1 MTTKLRWSSWFLCVR
16 TQAPRSPDQPKR
28 QSTTQYSGPIS
39 PDLWVLFPRNQAK
52 SKRRE
57 ICSRSRLVRSLVGF
71 QSRRLRLSARRR
83 LCNTVGARF
92 IDGSARR
99 CCAISAA
106 RSRAAA
112 RTNLARSNQ
121 SLFLRSRF
129 GGAKRSAPVNIFIF
143 MICPRLVGSC
153 LADDKQIL
161 PRDGGHLMAI
171 KPSNHAAGDPRSQ
184 KRVPIRRQASDSEGK
199 PPPSPGAY
207 RFAPDP
213 ISIFK
218 KEKSRENIFC
228 LIKCSFRLSPGR
240 PAMGPA

>member
-1 MTTKLRWSSWFLCVR
+1 MIGVFPLAWLRSRKSQGATR
-16 TQAPRSPDQPKR
+16 RAAPWGALAADAK
-28 QSTTQYSGPIS
+28 GPSFGFRVPSAEIR
-39 PDLWVLFPRNQAK
+39 LK

-71 QSRRLRLSARRR
+71 QSRRLRLLERR
-83 LCNTVGARF
+83 LCDTLGAHF
-92 IDGSARR
+92 IDGSASR

-129 GGAKRSAPVNIFIF
+129 GGAKRSALVNIFIF

-161 PRDGGHLMAI
+161 PRDPGHLMAI
-171 KPSNHAAGDPRSQ
+171 NPSNHAAGDPRSQ
-184 KRVPIRRQASDSEGK
+184 KRVPIEEANETPTVIPR
-199 PPPSPGAY
+199 PPIRG
-207 RFAPDP
+207 
-213 ISIFK
+213 
-218 KEKSRENIFC
+218 
-228 LIKCSFRLSPGR
+228 
-240 PAMGPA
+240 

>member
-1 MTTKLRWSSWFLCVR
+1 M
-16 TQAPRSPDQPKR
+16 
-28 QSTTQYSGPIS
+28 
-39 PDLWVLFPRNQAK
+39 K
-52 SKRRE
+52 SKRQE
-57 ICSRSRLVRSLVGF
+57 SCSRSRLVRSLVGF

-92 IDGSARR
+92 IDGSASR

-129 GGAKRSAPVNIFIF
+129 GGAKRSALVNIFIF

-161 PRDGGHLMAI
+161 PRDGGDLMAI
-171 KPSNHAAGDPRSQ
+171 NPSNHAAGGPQ
-184 KRVPIRRQASDSEGK
+184 IPETGPNRRQATETSAITATNCSLIDNR
-199 PPPSPGAY
+199 A
-207 RFAPDP
+207 
-213 ISIFK
+213 
-218 KEKSRENIFC
+218 FC
-228 LIKCSFRLSPGR
+228 NGTDTL
-240 PAMGPA
+240 

>member
-1 MTTKLRWSSWFLCVR
+1 MKRSNQRQVRCVGQIELVR
-16 TQAPRSPDQPKR
+16 ENLAKYIIEQA
-28 QSTTQYSGPIS
+28 
-39 PDLWVLFPRNQAK
+39 RNG
-52 SKRRE
+52 E
-57 ICSRSRLVRSLVGF
+57 SRLVRSLVGF

-129 GGAKRSAPVNIFIF
+129 GGAKRPALVNIF

-161 PRDGGHLMAI
+161 PRDGGLLMAI
-171 KPSNHAAGDPRSQ
+171 NPSNHAAGDPRSQ
-184 KRVPIRRQASDSEGK
+184 KRVPIEEAKEAPRVAR
-199 PPPSPGAY
+199 PPIPGVGGLH
-207 RFAPDP
+207 RTQFQ
-213 ISIFK
+213 
-218 KEKSRENIFC
+218 KENRKNPTEKNSAAAA
-228 LIKCSFRLSPGR
+228 G
-240 PAMGPA
+240 